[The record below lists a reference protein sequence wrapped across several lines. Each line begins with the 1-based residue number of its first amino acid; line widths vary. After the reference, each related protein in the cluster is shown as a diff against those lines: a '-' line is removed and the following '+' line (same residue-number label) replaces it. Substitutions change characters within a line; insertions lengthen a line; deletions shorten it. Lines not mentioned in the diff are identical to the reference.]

1 MAAIREQQERVMAF
15 AFENAP
21 LGFDITESADITG
34 SAHQE
39 LTELVKKIY
48 KPPDSHGINLL
59 DAGLSFRIE
68 RVRKTWYWR
77 QILSMG
83 EMHEYLDGVVH
94 RHTNACKNFQ
104 SPSLAILQINPFL
117 LPETVRVTVGDMIR
131 NAVTLLEDLK
141 IDDKFTL
148 EQNVNI
154 LWISVLTMEMIAR
167 LRGVLQ
173 QRLVMKAIAEKMHK
187 VQKIYLI

>member
-1 MAAIREQQERVMAF
+1 MAAMREQRKRVMAF
-15 AFENAP
+15 VFENAA
-21 LGFDITESADITG
+21 LGFDITG
-34 SAHQE
+34 SAHLE

-59 DAGLSFRIE
+59 DAGLSFGIE
-68 RVRKTWYWR
+68 RPPY
-77 QILSMG
+77 
-83 EMHEYLDGVVH
+83 
-94 RHTNACKNFQ
+94 
-104 SPSLAILQINPFL
+104 LAILQINPFL
-117 LPETVRVTVGDMIR
+117 LPVSVRTMGTLSWSTNHLEQETVRVTVGDMIR
-131 NAVTLLEDLK
+131 NAVTLIEDLK

-148 EQNVNI
+148 EQNINI

-173 QRLVMKAIAEKMHK
+173 QRLVMKVIAEKMHK